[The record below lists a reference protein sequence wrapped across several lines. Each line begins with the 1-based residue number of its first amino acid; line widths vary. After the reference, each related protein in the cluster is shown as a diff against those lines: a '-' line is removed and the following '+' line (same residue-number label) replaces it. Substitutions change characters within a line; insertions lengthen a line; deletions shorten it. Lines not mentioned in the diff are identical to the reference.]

1 MDKKSQIN
9 QNLNLETRPMTKQSK
24 LFTSLLSAASLSCMV
39 ALTPAVAQQ
48 VASLKS
54 QLKREVMELQGT
66 TKNVAETAGNVKKT
80 AAEVEAA
87 AAKTKATA
95 GRVEGVA
102 LIASNKLGILGKK
115 LSTCGR
121 DDDDEETP
129 EFIVQHAFETA
140 LNKQGVQ
147 VVDED
152 GPSVCNFRIYIGI
165 DDDDDDNDGVS
176 DEEDTDDY
184 GDADDIAGTKNTD
197 LPDEKI
203 ITIDVDEV
211 APALTKEFHDADKEK
226 GLFIILESDNPDQ
239 MVVLHMD
246 ADSFEQGD
254 EALVN
259 TLCSVL
265 NNPMQFGQLTKLFS
279 PYAGLGKLMM
289 SQPVPANKQALTK
302 NLLSNLPR

>member
-1 MDKKSQIN
+1 
-9 QNLNLETRPMTKQSK
+9 MTKQSK
-24 LFTSLLSAASLSCMV
+24 LFTSVLSAASLGCIV
-39 ALTPAVAQQ
+39 TLTPAVAQQ
-48 VASLKS
+48 VASLKA

-80 AAEVEAA
+80 AADVEAA

-115 LSTCGR
+115 LSTCVTN
-121 DDDDEETP
+121 DDDEETP

-140 LNKQGVQ
+140 LHKQGVH

-165 DDDDDDNDGVS
+165 DDDDDDNDGIS

-184 GDADDIAGTKNTD
+184 GDADDIAGTQNTD

-211 APALTKEFHDADKEK
+211 APALTENLHDADKEK

-246 ADSFEQGD
+246 ADSFEKGD
-254 EALVN
+254 EALVS

-265 NNPMQFGQLTKLFS
+265 NNPMQFGQLTKLFT

-289 SQPVPANKQALTK
+289 GQPVPVTKQALTK